1 MKKTL
6 LLFAASLACAA
17 NLFAESPYGLT
28 VCGVEVNDENKGDIM
43 ADIAKNW
50 NQSEFTFSGTMSFDS
65 ETKTL
70 NIKDVTIKDYPNA
83 YTIQITEAVT
93 INQEGNN
100 ELSSNSSD
108 IQSIIY
114 TSEAN
119 LTITGSGTLSL
130 KTPNIWHALFGQYDN
145 DPIHT
150 LTIDH
155 TTIEIQDKG
164 GLSTSGNVKSKLV
177 INESN
182 VKAKMIETW
191 GEIELINC
199 AIVQPSG
206 VYMIKDWCS
215 IMCGE
220 DYATDIVIV
229 PDTRAEAELSWE
241 DKSLDCSPY
250 YFIDNNGLTLA
261 NPHNLSVTYASSNTD
276 VVTIDATTGKITLVG
291 PGVTY
296 ISASYAGDE
305 TYKAANARYCII
317 LSWAW
322 FNAPNHWFNPSSYTA
337 KVGEDF
343 EEPQAKNPFN
353 QTITYTSSDESIAT
367 VDATTGE
374 VTPVS
379 EGNCT
384 ITANFAENSLV
395 TSGSVSYYLTVEAA
409 EVVGLQQMESLTQN
423 RRAYNLNGQTVK
435 GNQKGI
441 VLMNGQ
447 CRFVK

>member
-43 ADIAKNW
+43 AEIAKYW
-50 NQSEFTFSGTMSFDS
+50 NQSDFTFSGTMSFDS

-70 NIKDVTIKDYPNA
+70 NIKEVTIKDYPNA

-241 DKSLDCSPY
+241 EAVLNCGSY
-250 YFIDNNGLTLA
+250 YFPDNGYALT
-261 NPHNLSVTYASSNTD
+261 NPHNLAVTYASSNTN
-276 VVTIDATTGKITLVG
+276 VATIDAETGKITLIDA
-291 PGVTY
+291 GVTF
-296 ISASYAGDE
+296 ISASFAGNE
-305 TYKAANARYCII
+305 TYKAFDAIYKLII
-317 LSWAW
+317 GQSW
-322 FNAPNHWFNPSSYTA
+322 FNFTYHNFDESSYTA

-395 TSGSVSYYLTVEAA
+395 TSGSVSYDLTVEAA
-409 EVVGLQQMESLTQN
+409 EVVGLEQLTANGIEQK
-423 RRAYNLNGQTVK
+423 AYNLQGQLIK
-435 GNQKGI
+435 DAQKGI
-441 VLMNGQ
+441 VLKDGR
-447 CRFVK
+447 CSFVK